1 MAVLLG
7 IFIYTNRSFKTRLMK
22 KGGVVP
28 TTIDEYIAT
37 WPADIRDK
45 LQSVRDTIKKAAPK
59 AEEAISYNMPT
70 FKQDGYLV
78 YFAAFKNHI
87 GFFPIPSGMKAFEK
101 ELSKYKTG
109 KGSVQFPFDQPLPL
123 SLVAKIVKFRVLENK
138 EKAAAKKKKLK

>member
-1 MAVLLG
+1 MAILLG
-7 IFIYTNRSFKTRLMK
+7 IFICTNRSFKTTVMK

-45 LQSVRDTIKKAAPK
+45 LLSIRETIKKAAPK

-87 GFFPIPSGMKAFEK
+87 GFFPVPSGMKAFEK

-123 SLVAKIVKFRVLENK
+123 SLVAKIVKFRLLENK
-138 EKAAAKKKKLK
+138 EKAAAKRKKVK